1 MRVKEEMPKLTIDG
15 KEIEAPE
22 GTTILEAALGAGIAL
37 PHFCYHPK
45 LEALGACRVCVV
57 EVEGQ
62 RKLQTACTEKVADGM
77 VVHTRSEAAV
87 RSRQGVIEF
96 LLTNHPLDCP
106 MCDRG
111 GWCDL
116 QDFAFM
122 HGAGE
127 GRFAEPKRRAP
138 DLDLGRFI
146 ILNHNRCILCYRCI
160 RYYAEVLGEQE
171 LGVFGRGAQSRIV
184 SFRNRH
190 LSTGMSG
197 NLVEVCPL
205 GALTDKVFRFKAR
218 TWEMAPKPSVCP
230 FCSVGCNL
238 ALWTKRGEVLQS
250 RSLRND
256 EVNEAWI
263 CDRGRFGFGILNS
276 RARLRRP
283 LVRQDGKLVETGWE
297 EALSV
302 AARRLSEVI
311 SQHGPEAV
319 GGLAGGRCTNEE
331 LYLFQK
337 LIRAA
342 LGSPNVDHT
351 ASALRPTRPLRDAFG
366 FEAATVSLAG
376 LERASC
382 FLVFGCDLNREIPV
396 AAVRVRKA
404 AWNGARVIAAGA
416 RRPKLKMPVE
426 QSLIRRPGSELALCM
441 GLLKAVLEQGL
452 AKRDAADGF
461 EEMAASLED
470 FSLARAE
477 ELTGV
482 AAEDMRAAARTFASA
497 KDAVVIFGGGVTGS
511 IQAEACVSALA
522 DLCLACGH
530 FGREQAGI
538 MPVLP
543 QNNWQGALDMGTAP
557 DLLPGQR
564 EVSDEQAA
572 LELSRVWGADVSRQ
586 EGLRGWGMLEAAA
599 RGEMKALICLGS
611 NPAAFSP
618 DPEMASEALKKL
630 EFLLTI
636 ELFPTETAEL
646 SHIVLPGAAFA
657 EKDGTYTNVERR
669 VQLVSAAVPAP
680 GEAKAEWEILRL
692 LAWAMGK
699 RWEYP
704 SAAQVMEEVAKAART
719 YAGMSFER
727 LAEKGTRWPHGVADG
742 QGLAGGRARFIAI
755 GEKAIAP
762 AREEAGLWVTTGV
775 ELFDTD
781 ELAGEKGRFLEV
793 KGNGFVE
800 LSSEDAERLGVG
812 EGDLVRVSANGFAVE
827 APARAAR
834 ECPPG
839 VIFMPSNVRG
849 GEVRKLLA
857 RAAAGGLRGP
867 RVEVER
873 I

>member
-1 MRVKEEMPKLTIDG
+1 MPKLTIDG
-15 KEIEAPE
+15 KEIEVPE

-37 PHFCYHPK
+37 PNFCYHPK
-45 LEALGACRVCVV
+45 LETLGACRVCVV

-87 RSRQGVIEF
+87 RSREGVIEF

-116 QDFAFM
+116 QDFAFF
-122 HGAGE
+122 HGTGV
-127 GRFAEPKRRAP
+127 GKFMEPKRRAP

-146 ILNHNRCILCYRCI
+146 ILNHNRCILCYRCV
-160 RYYAEVLGEQE
+160 RYYAEVVGEQE
-171 LGVFGRGAQSRIV
+171 LGVSGRGAQSQII

-197 NLVEVCPL
+197 NLVDVCPL
-205 GALTDKVFRFKAR
+205 GALTDRVFRFRAR
-218 TWEMAPKPSVCP
+218 IWEMAPKLSVCP

-250 RSLRND
+250 RPLRND
-256 EVNEAWI
+256 AVNETWI
-263 CDRGRFGFGILNS
+263 CDRGRFGLGILNS

-283 LVRQDGKLVETGWE
+283 LLRQDGKLVETGWE

-302 AARRLSEVI
+302 AARRLREVA
-311 SQHGPEAV
+311 SQHGAQAV
-319 GGLAGGRCTNEE
+319 GGLASGRCTDEE

-337 LIRAA
+337 LVRAA

-351 ASALRPTRPLRDAFG
+351 ASTVRPTRPLREAFG

-376 LERASC
+376 LEKASC

-404 AWNGARVIAAGA
+404 ASNGAKVIAAGA
-416 RRPKLKMPVE
+416 RRPTLKMPVE
-426 QSLIRRPGSELALCM
+426 QWLVCRPGSELALCM
-441 GLLKAVLEQGL
+441 GLLEALVEQGL
-452 AKRDAADGF
+452 AKPDAAEGF
-461 EEMAASLED
+461 EEMAASMKGFGL
-470 FSLARAE
+470 SRAE

-497 KDAVVIFGGGVTGS
+497 KDAVAIFGSGATGS
-511 IQAEACVSALA
+511 VQAEACVSALA

-538 MPVLP
+538 MPALP
-543 QNNWQGALDMGTAP
+543 ENNWQGALDMGAAP

-564 EVSDEQAA
+564 EVSDEDAA
-572 LELSRVWGADVSRQ
+572 LELSQMWGADVPRQ
-586 EGLRGWGMLEAAA
+586 EGLHGWGMLEAAA
-599 RGEMKALICLGS
+599 RGEIKALVCLGS
-611 NPAAFSP
+611 NPAAASP
-618 DPEMASEALKKL
+618 DPEMAGEALKKL

-646 SHIVLPGAAFA
+646 SHVVLPGAGFA
-657 EKDGTYTNVERR
+657 EKDGTYTNAERR
-669 VQLVSAAVPAP
+669 VQLVRAAVPAP

-699 RWEYP
+699 RWEYS
-704 SAAQVMEEVAKAART
+704 SASQVMEEAAKAAPT

-727 LAEKGTRWPHGVADG
+727 LAEKGMRWPHGLADG
-742 QGLAGGRARFIAI
+742 EGLAGGRARFIAI
-755 GEKAIAP
+755 GEKPIAP
-762 AREEAGLWVTTGV
+762 AREEVGLWVMTGV

-781 ELAGEKGRFLEV
+781 QLAGEKGRFLEV

-800 LSSEDAERLGVG
+800 LSSEDAEGLGVG
-812 EGDLVRVSANGFAVE
+812 EGDSVRVSANGFAVE
-827 APARAAR
+827 AAARITR

-849 GEVRKLLA
+849 GAVRKLLA
-857 RAAAGGLRGP
+857 RASDGGRLGP
-867 RVEVER
+867 RVELER